1 MVINYITY
9 DSWWDTDITIIPE
22 LVKEYHLNV
31 FVLSPFDNCKYPQKE
46 IGQNVKLVHVHQKYR
61 DRDLRSIGTAIKYF
75 FKIYKECRR
84 KDYINIFYS
93 GKESV
98 LYYSDSSFSFQE
110 KNNNM
115 FSQLHRTW

>member
-22 LVKEYHLNV
+22 LVKKYHLNV

-46 IGQNVKLVHVHQKYR
+46 IGQNVKLVHVRQKYR

-84 KDYINIFYS
+84 KDYINIFIP
-93 GKESV
+93 GKNPFFIILTLLFFPRKE
-98 LYYSDSSFSFQE
+98 Q
-110 KNNNM
+110 
-115 FSQLHRTW
+115 

>member
-22 LVKEYHLNV
+22 LVKKYHLNV

-46 IGQNVKLVHVHQKYR
+46 IGQNVKLVHVRQKYR

-84 KDYINIFYS
+84 KDYINIFIP
-93 GKESV
+93 GKNPFFIILTLIFIS
-98 LYYSDSSFSFQE
+98 
-110 KNNNM
+110 KK
-115 FSQLHRTW
+115 RTIICSHNYI